1 MLHSSFVTLEWWFFL
16 GMLALCFLTF
26 VIRVIGGVFR
36 TGLPISV
43 IFVIISIACSF
54 LIMEIGFDKPV
65 IHLTPGP
72 SGGGE
77 EVEVD
82 VFFLFY
88 LFVPFLFSLW
98 LFSFGITES
107 TLGCF
112 SIAKGVFYIIL
123 SFISTVEYIFVEDA
137 NLAKLALGF
146 TLSLAVFES
155 IAAIIDGVKKI
166 LSEE

>member
-16 GMLALCFLTF
+16 GMLALCFLTL
-26 VIRVIGGVFR
+26 VIRVIGGIKHKV
-36 TGLPISV
+36 LPISV
-43 IFVIISIACSF
+43 IFVIISIACTF
-54 LIMEIGFDKPV
+54 LFKNKP
-65 IHLTPGP
+65 IPGP

-98 LFSFGITES
+98 LFSFGITEF
-107 TLGCF
+107 TLGWF
-112 SIAKGVFYIIL
+112 SIAKGAFYIIL
-123 SFISTVEYIFVEDA
+123 SFISTVEYIFVEDV

-166 LSEE
+166 FSEE